1 MYGSKNWFNAHLYST
16 DAFSSELKASMT
28 SPRDFEFLKW
38 ALNQLSTVF
47 EFSRLNIIMCRF
59 VLF

>member
-1 MYGSKNWFNAHLYST
+1 MVPKT
-16 DAFSSELKASMT
+16 DLTPIYTLPMLFSSELKASMT
-28 SPRDFEFLKW
+28 SRDFEFLKW

-47 EFSRLNIIMCRF
+47 EFSRLNMIMCRF

>member
-1 MYGSKNWFNAHLYST
+1 MAPKTYLTPIYT
-16 DAFSSELKASMT
+16 LPMLFSSELKASMT
-28 SPRDFEFLKW
+28 SRDFEW